1 MKKTLRSLL
10 SWLFGGFFF
19 RFLIVLLIAS
29 GVGYRYFGTSPEFEP
44 EIRTVT
50 VSQGNI
56 VDSVG
61 ATGTLEAVTTVNVGS
76 QVSGIIDELNV
87 DFNSIVREGEVIM
100 RLDPSVFETQ
110 VAQGRANLVRAQADT
125 ERLRVALDDA
135 ITQLVRSE
143 DLAEEQLIS
152 VIELEAAQVTVRS
165 AEAQLKSSE
174 AAIIQ
179 AEASLNQNEL
189 NLEHT
194 VIRAPIDGIVI
205 SRLVDVGQT
214 VAASLQAPELFV
226 IAADLSKM
234 RVIASIDESD
244 VGRIRPQ
251 QRVTFSVDAF
261 PGEPFEGS
269 VSQIRLEPVITQ
281 NVVTYATV
289 IDAPNPDLRLKPG
302 MTATI
307 DLETARRDDVLRI
320 PNAALRFR
328 PTDEIFSALGQ
339 PMPQV
344 TGSPV
349 PPAYVASQAPT
360 ETPNADRT
368 GARRSGFGGEESVG
382 QRRQFQERLG
392 QMTQE
397 EREQFFQDRLSQL
410 SPEEREAFE
419 ARRSARDGR
428 RGGGGRPADQTGAA
442 RATGTRPT
450 RRESNIRNI
459 PTVERGARTI
469 DALFGAL
476 PVVETTGR
484 VWILDSGTLRPIN
497 VRLGVTDGTTTE
509 LLRVLDRASVVPNQD
524 QTVDPQVALLQERL
538 ATVENE
544 TARATL
550 LRAIDQIQ
558 SRSSGPTP
566 ELRSTPANQQLLQAG
581 TALVTNITTP
591 DSDSSSASSRTGSP
605 FIPQFGRRR

>member
-135 ITQLVRSE
+135 ITQLERSE

-179 AEASLNQNEL
+179 AEASLDQNEL

-205 SRLVDVGQT
+205 SRLVDAGQT

-234 RVIASIDESD
+234 RVIANIDESD
-244 VGRIRPQ
+244 VGKIRPQ

-261 PGEPFEGS
+261 PGEDFEGS

-328 PTDEIFSALGQ
+328 PTDDIFSALGQ
-339 PMPQV
+339 PIPQV
-344 TGSPV
+344 SGSPV
-349 PPAYVASQAPT
+349 PPANIASQPPT
-360 ETPNADRT
+360 ETPNADRINA
-368 GARRSGFGGEESVG
+368 GRPGFGGEDSPG

-419 ARRSARDGR
+419 ARRTARGMR
-428 RGGGGRPADQTGAA
+428 RGSGGPPDEAGTA
-442 RATGTRPT
+442 RATGNRPT
-450 RRESNIRNI
+450 RRDPNMPNI

-509 LLRVLDRASVVPNQD
+509 LLRILDRSSVVSNRNQ
-524 QTVDPQVALLQERL
+524 TIDPQVALLQERL
-538 ATVENE
+538 ATVEDE
-544 TARATL
+544 TVRATL
-550 LRAIDQIQ
+550 LRAIDQVQ
-558 SRSSGPTP
+558 SRSSGSTP
-566 ELRSTPANQQLLQAG
+566 ELRLTPANQQVLQAG

-591 DSDSSSASSRTGSP
+591 DSDSSSSGASTGSP

>member
-1 MKKTLRSLL
+1 MKKILRSLF
-10 SWLFGGFFF
+10 SWLIGGFIL
-19 RFLIVLLIAS
+19 RLLIPLLIL
-29 GVGYRYFGTSPEFEP
+29 GGGGYMYLSPDPEFVP
-44 EIRTVT
+44 EIRTTT
-50 VSQGNI
+50 VSQGSI
-56 VDSVG
+56 IDSVG

-100 RLDPSVFETQ
+100 RLDPSLFETQ

-125 ERLRVALDDA
+125 ERLRVSLDDA
-135 ITQLVRSE
+135 ATQLKRAE
-143 DLAEEQLIS
+143 DLAKRELIS
-152 VIELEAAQVTVRS
+152 VIELEAAQVTVRLT
-165 AEAQLKSSE
+165 EAQLKSSE

-179 AEASLNQNEL
+179 AEASLNQNQV

-234 RVIASIDESD
+234 RVIANIDESD

-261 PGEPFEGS
+261 PGEEFEGS
-269 VSQIRLEPVITQ
+269 VTQIRLEPVITQ

-289 IDAPNPDLRLKPG
+289 VDAPNPDLRLKPG

-307 DLETARRDDVLRI
+307 DLETARRDNVLRI

-328 PTDEIFSALGQ
+328 PTDDMFSALGQ
-339 PMPQV
+339 PVPQV
-344 TGSPV
+344 TNDPV
-349 PPAYVASQAPT
+349 SSATVAAQAPT
-360 ETPNADRT
+360 EGPNTDRT
-368 GARRSGFGGEESVG
+368 ASERGGFGGAANPD
-382 QRRQFQERLG
+382 QRGQFQERLG
-392 QMTQE
+392 SMTPE
-397 EREQFFQDRLSQL
+397 ERGQFFQERLSQM

-419 ARRSARDGR
+419 ARRTARGSR
-428 RGGGGRPADQTGAA
+428 RGSGGPPHEAGTP
-442 RATGTRPT
+442 RATGIRPP
-450 RRESNIRNI
+450 RGEPNIVNI
-459 PTVERGARTI
+459 PTVDRGARTI

-484 VWILDSGTLRPIN
+484 VWVLDSGLLRPIN
-497 VRLGVTDGTTTE
+497 IRLGVTDGIASE
-509 LLRVLDRASVVPNQD
+509 LLGVLERSRAVSDRNQ
-524 QTVDPQVALLQERL
+524 TINPQIALLQETL
-538 ATVENE
+538 ATVEDE

-550 LRAIDQIQ
+550 IRAIDQIQ
-558 SRSSGPTP
+558 SRSSGPTSEP
-566 ELRSTPANQQLLQAG
+566 QYDPVAQQVLQAG
-581 TALVTNITTP
+581 TTLVTNITTLE
-591 DSDSSSASSRTGSP
+591 DDSSSFGSSTSSP

>member
-1 MKKTLRSLL
+1 MKKTLRALL
-10 SWLFGGFFF
+10 SWLVGGFFL
-19 RFLIVLLIAS
+19 RFLFVLLVLS
-29 GVGYRYFGTSPEFEP
+29 GVGYRYFGTSQEFEP
-44 EIRTVT
+44 EIRTAT

-135 ITQLVRSE
+135 VTQLERSE

-165 AEAQLKSSE
+165 TEAQLKSSE

-234 RVIASIDESD
+234 RVIANIDESD
-244 VGRIRPQ
+244 VGKIRPQ

-261 PGEPFEGS
+261 PGEAFEGS
-269 VSQIRLEPVITQ
+269 VSQIRLEPVLTQ

-307 DLETARRDDVLRI
+307 DLETARRNDVIRI

-328 PTDEIFSALGQ
+328 PTDEMFSALGQ
-339 PMPQV
+339 P
-344 TGSPV
+344 V
-349 PPAYVASQAPT
+349 PRVANRPLSSTTVATQAPT
-360 ETPNADRT
+360 EGSNDGRTTAGRPGFDGEDRP
-368 GARRSGFGGEESVG
+368 G
-382 QRRQFQERLG
+382 QHRQFRERLS
-392 QMTQE
+392 QLTQE

-410 SPEEREAFE
+410 SSEEREAFE
-419 ARRSARDGR
+419 ARRAARGMR
-428 RGGGGRPADQTGAA
+428 RGGGGLPDEAGTPRTTGV
-442 RATGTRPT
+442 RPT
-450 RRESNIRNI
+450 RSGPNIPNI
-459 PTVERGARTI
+459 PTVARGARTI

-476 PVVETTGR
+476 PVVETNGQ
-484 VWILDSGTLRPIN
+484 VWILDSGTLQAIN
-497 VRLGVTDGTTTE
+497 VRLGITDGTTTE
-509 LLRVLDRASVVPNQD
+509 LLGVLGRSSVVSNQN
-524 QTVDPQVALLQERL
+524 QAVDPQVALLRETL
-538 ATVENE
+538 TTVEDE
-544 TARATL
+544 TTRANLT
-550 LRAIDQIQ
+550 RAIDQLQ
-558 SRSSGPTP
+558 SRSYNSTSEPQYYPTV
-566 ELRSTPANQQLLQAG
+566 QQVLQTG

-591 DSDSSSASSRTGSP
+591 DSDSSSSGARTGSP